1 MPNFLTQVKAKDE
14 DVGPNGELRYSLIVN
29 DVSLFRIDE
38 TTGDIYTTVSSID
51 REATSQI
58 SITVKA
64 EDGAQSKLSTFCTFT

>member
-1 MPNFLTQVKAKDE
+1 MKAKDE
-14 DVGPNGELRYSLIVN
+14 DLGPNGELRYSLIVN
-29 DVSLFRIDE
+29 DVCLFRIND
-38 TTGDIYTTVSSID
+38 TTGDIYTRVSSID